1 MTKRPHKEQGVEGRR
16 GVIGR
21 RGEWRRGEWRRGGE
35 EVGEGRGGVGWSRSE
50 GVRGSDKENYKII
63 GPKA

>member
-1 MTKRPHKEQGVEGRR
+1 MTSGTGSGREEEEG
-16 GVIGR
+16 GR
-21 RGEWRRGEWRRGGE
+21 EEGGME
-35 EVGEGRGGVGWSRSE
+35 EVGEGRGSMGWRSSE